1 MRLYKEE
8 TVQHFLNKRHTAEG
22 FRNFKMFVQDLKDH
36 YYKDDLWEW
45 PEDSPEL
52 RDVHLACSV
61 RDYEK
66 VVRLWVKH
74 IIAPNYEDNAFD
86 GG

>member
-1 MRLYKEE
+1 MRNYTEE
-8 TVQHFLNKRHTAEG
+8 TIQHFLSKRHTAEG
-22 FRNFKMFVQDLKDH
+22 FKMFKLFIENLKNH
-36 YYKDDLWEW
+36 YYAEGLDEY
-45 PEDSPEL
+45 PEEHTEL
-52 RDVHLACSV
+52 RDIHLACSV

-74 IIAPNYEDNAFD
+74 IIVPCHADNAFD

>member
-1 MRLYKEE
+1 MIFYSEE
-8 TVQHFLNKRHTAEG
+8 TVQYYLNKRHTAEG
-22 FRNFKMFVQDLKDH
+22 FKNFKRFVQDLKDH

-45 PEDSPEL
+45 PEDNPEL

-74 IIAPNYEDNAFD
+74 IIAPEKEDNAFD